1 MVRNCEV
8 VSASLVAEGASEP
21 ALADAGGDYVVPGSS
36 RQRRVLERA
45 RGRGRG

>member
-1 MVRNCEV
+1 MVRNCGNE
-8 VSASLVAEGASEP
+8 
-21 ALADAGGDYVVPGSS
+21 VVPGSS